1 LTRIDLSFLENLRS
15 NWVVIIGLELLSIA
29 CPGLDLGSDIVMS
42 LMLVS
47 PSYCYGYLILLA
59 WRIGFGVTG
68 MKLVGVMLTVQG
80 FVRCDAGSL
89 WLVIIPKS
97 KDRFME
103 RPPMKT
109 VQPRV
114 YMGMAWH
121 SMWKRLVLVYQLT
134 IWGSCDGGT
143 VGWCG

>member
-1 LTRIDLSFLENLRS
+1 MLMSPPP
-15 NWVVIIGLELLSIA
+15 VVIMVI
-29 CPGLDLGSDIVMS
+29 
-42 LMLVS
+42 
-47 PSYCYGYLILLA
+47 LILSV

-68 MKLVGVMLTVQG
+68 MELLGAMPTVQG

-109 VQPRV
+109 VHHEP
-114 YMGMAWH
+114 
-121 SMWKRLVLVYQLT
+121 
-134 IWGSCDGGT
+134 IWVRPG
-143 VGWCG
+143 VVCGRA